1 MLNRVKKKFKDM
13 CSYAKKLALFL
24 NEMNLI
30 TCYGSPCKS
39 GQTDKLVRNI
49 YSSIIKS
56 PPQCKQRDTDTLT
69 IFLAWDAFR

>member
-1 MLNRVKKKFKDM
+1 M
-13 CSYAKKLALFL
+13 CSYAKKKKLAVFL

-56 PPQCKQRDTDTLT
+56 PTPQCKQKDTDTLT
-69 IFLAWDAFR
+69 IFLALDAFR

>member
-1 MLNRVKKKFKDM
+1 MLNRVKKN
-13 CSYAKKLALFL
+13 AKKLALFL

-56 PPQCKQRDTDTLT
+56 PTPQCKQRDTDTLT

>member
-1 MLNRVKKKFKDM
+1 M
-13 CSYAKKLALFL
+13 CSYAKKKLAVFL

-56 PPQCKQRDTDTLT
+56 PTPQCKQKDTDTLT
-69 IFLAWDAFR
+69 IFLALDAFR